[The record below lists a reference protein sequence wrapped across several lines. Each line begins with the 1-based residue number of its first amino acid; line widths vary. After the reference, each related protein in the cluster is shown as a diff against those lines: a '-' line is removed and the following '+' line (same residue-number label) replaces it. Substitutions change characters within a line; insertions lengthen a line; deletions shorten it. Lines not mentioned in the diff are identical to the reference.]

1 MEKRLKT
8 LLIFLVSL
16 LFFSVFV
23 LAVGSSSGGSSGVS
37 SDSSGGSSSDSS
49 FSSSTTTDSEE
60 TEKINCELIVTVSGR
75 IKCRFENKNSLY
87 ETGNEIE
94 EACRSHYKTNDCIS
108 LYENSATC
116 YNMVGNSKQRCFIQK
131 AGLLEGQN
139 LVISNDENKRNYIIL
154 LLYEIQERI
163 EDSYDEGK
171 ISSDNAANL
180 VALIVEIKRD
190 ILLDKSKN
198 EIKPKVQS
206 FKIKYK
212 EIIR

>member
-1 MEKRLKT
+1 MEKTIKILS
-8 LLIFLVSL
+8 IFLVATIFL
-16 LFFSVFV
+16 SVFV
-23 LAVGSSSGGSSGVS
+23 IAVGSGGGSS
-37 SDSSGGSSSDSS
+37 SSSDSS
-49 FSSSTTTDSEE
+49 SNGDSNTPTSTSAENSSNLGID
-60 TEKINCELIVTVSGR
+60 CESLLTISGR

-206 FKIKYK
+206 FKIKYN